1 MMRLIS
7 LFLAISLLFSLTCL
21 VGCHGEKNDL
31 APFEMPETFD
41 EEKEYNIVFWSKN
54 ENNPRQKEVYK
65 NAALDFE
72 KLYPNIHVTVR
83 YYTNYNDIY
92 KDAITN
98 ISTNTTPNVCIS
110 YPDHIAT
117 YNTGENVIVPLD
129 SLMSDPEYGLG
140 GSALRFDSP
149 SSDEMIEKFLNE
161 GRFGGAQYAI
171 PFMRSTE
178 ACYINEDMIKALG
191 YEVPEILTWDFIYE
205 VSDAA
210 TEKNEDGTYKINGQ
224 TTMIPFVYK
233 STDNMMIQM
242 LAQKE
247 APYSSERGDVLLFN
261 DTTKELLLD
270 LAPHVKNGAFS
281 TFGISSYP
289 ADLLN
294 AGQCIFAIDSTAGAT
309 WMGPDAPLMDIAEE
323 NIVDF
328 EIAVRPVPQF
338 DTENPSMISQG
349 PSICLFNKADAGEV
363 VASWLFLQY
372 LLTDEVQICYA
383 MTEGY
388 VPVTKK
394 AQENS
399 DYLDYLSRSG
409 EDNDTYYSVKIDTCK
424 LLLEYTESTFV
435 TPVYNGSASVRQAA
449 GQMIEETAK
458 AARRKKTINDEFIEN
473 LYEQMTSLY
482 RLNQITEKKEL
493 GELADMPG
501 GSVALLVSLATAWC
515 AIIAYCTT
523 LLLKK
528 RRKK

>member
-1 MMRLIS
+1 MNRLIS
-7 LFLAISLLFSLTCL
+7 LFLALSLCLSLGSL

-31 APFEMPETFD
+31 APFRMPEVFD

-65 NAALDFE
+65 NAALEFE

-98 ISTNTTPNVCIS
+98 ISTQTTPNICIS

-129 SLMSDPEYGLG
+129 ALMADPEYGLG

-149 SSDEMIEKFLNE
+149 AKDEMIEKFLDE

-178 ACYINEDMIKALG
+178 ACYINKDMVEALG
-191 YEVPEILTWDFIYE
+191 FEVPEILTWDFIYE

-210 TEKNEDGTYKINGQ
+210 TEKNEDGTYRINGQ

-242 LAQKE
+242 LAQKG
-247 APYSSERGDVLLFN
+247 APYSSESGDVLLFN
-261 DTTKELLLD
+261 ETTKDLLLD
-270 LAPHVKNGAFS
+270 LVPHVKNGAFS

-289 ADLLN
+289 ANLLN

-309 WMGPDAPLMDIAEE
+309 WMGPNAPLMDITEE
-323 NIVDF
+323 DIVSF
-328 EIAVRPVPQF
+328 EVAVRPVAQF
-338 DTENPSMISQG
+338 DTENPTMISQG

-372 LLTDEVQICYA
+372 LLTDEIQIAYA

-394 AQENS
+394 AQENAE
-399 DYLDYLSRSG
+399 YVDYLSRSG

-424 LLLEYTESTFV
+424 LLLDYTESTFV

-449 GQMIEETAK
+449 GQMIEETTK
-458 AARRKKTINDEFIEN
+458 AVRRKKTVNDEFVEN
-473 LYEQMTSLY
+473 LFDQMTSLY
-482 RLNQITEKKEL
+482 RLDQITQKKEL
-493 GELADMPG
+493 GEFGKLPA
-501 GSVALLVSLATAWC
+501 GSVALLVTLGVVWG
-515 AIIAYCTT
+515 AIVAYCTV
-523 LLLKK
+523 LYVKK
-528 RRKK
+528 RRKN